1 MNIYEYAMQMEKDGE
16 EFYRELA
23 GNCQVKGLQTILTM
37 LANEEVKH
45 FKIIAKLQEKAGKLL
60 PEETTILDGV
70 KNVFTS
76 MKEEKADL
84 FFDASD
90 LEAYRKAMVIE
101 EKSRK
106 FYSDKA
112 SEAGDEV
119 TKQILLHLADEEGK
133 HFRIMENIAEFVA
146 RPEPGNWL
154 ENAEW
159 HHLDKY

>member
-23 GNCQVKGLQTILTM
+23 GNCKVKGIKTILTM
-37 LANEEVKH
+37 LANEEAKH
-45 FKIIAKLQEKAGKLL
+45 FKIIAKLQKKAGKLPL
-60 PEETTILDGV
+60 TETTILDGV
-70 KNVFTS
+70 KNIFTS
-76 MKEEKADL
+76 MKEEKGEL

-101 EKSRK
+101 EESRK

-112 SEAGDEV
+112 SEAGEEE
-119 TKQILLHLADEEGK
+119 TRNILLRLAGEEEK
-133 HFRIMENIAEFVA
+133 HFRIMKNIAEFVA

-159 HHLDKY
+159 HHLDEY